1 MIVSHSLTSAAVSVI
16 RHCCFVCSQDIKA
29 GTVVLHL
36 PLRLAITDHT
46 EDKTSND
53 LVYEDAPWS
62 LRLAC
67 KLLRE
72 KARGSSSPW
81 HPYLQA

>member
-1 MIVSHSLTSAAVSVI
+1 MTSI
-16 RHCCFVCSQDIKA
+16 QLPCLHLQDIKA
-29 GTVVLHL
+29 GSVVLHL

-46 EDKTSND
+46 EDKDSNA

-62 LRLAC
+62 VRLAC

-72 KARGSSSPW
+72 KAKGSSSPW
-81 HPYLQA
+81 HPYLQVFLSYP